1 MNKVKSLDDWRAMV
15 NELRQEA
22 IAAGDQDFLRRL
34 KQARELGESKGS
46 DPELFI
52 LANGIK
58 LMIESKANAWL
69 KEKRTE

>member
-22 IAAGDQDFLRRL
+22 VAAGDQDFLRRF

-58 LMIESKANAWL
+58 LMIENRANAWL
-69 KEKRTE
+69 KEKRQ